1 MRILLHVA
9 LIMPELPDIMTYVKC
24 IERCTLGRTIEAV
37 HIVSPFLVRSVDP
50 EVESVTGRA
59 VESVHRLGK
68 RIILGLSDDLNVV
81 IHLMVAGRFRWLS
94 RQKVPRGRVF
104 LGWFDFD
111 NGRLALTEAG
121 TRKRAALNVVHGPQA
136 VAAFDRGGLDVL
148 SCSPEEF
155 AARLRGK
162 NHTVKRALS
171 APHICSGIGNAYSDE
186 ILHAARLSPL
196 TWTSRLSDGEI
207 DRLLEATR
215 HVLSTWTE
223 RLCKQ
228 FATRFP
234 GPGDITAFRDGFA
247 AHGRFGESCPVCAT
261 TIQRIRYADRETN
274 YCPRCQTNGKILAD
288 RSMSRLLKDDWP
300 ATVDEA
306 ES

>member
-1 MRILLHVA
+1 
-9 LIMPELPDIMTYVKC
+9 MPELPDIITYVKA

-50 EVESVTGRA
+50 AVELVAGHA
-59 VESVHRLGK
+59 VESVRRLGK
-68 RIILGLSDDLNVV
+68 RIVLGLSDDLNVV
-81 IHLMVAGRFRWLS
+81 IHLMIAGRFRWLS

-121 TRKRAALNVVHGPQA
+121 TRKRAALHVVHGPQA
-136 VAAFDRGGLDVL
+136 VAAFDGGGLEVL
-148 SCSPEEF
+148 SCSVAEF
-155 AARLRGK
+155 TARLRSE

-171 APHICSGIGNAYSDE
+171 APHLCSGIGNAYSDE

-196 TWTSRLSDGEI
+196 TWTSRLSDDEI
-207 DRLLEATR
+207 ARLFEATTA
-215 HVLSTWTE
+215 VLGAWTE
-223 RLCKQ
+223 RLCAQ
-228 FATRFP
+228 FASRFP

-247 AHGRFGESCPVCAT
+247 AHGRFDQPCPVCST

-274 YCPRCQTNGKILAD
+274 YCPRCQTHGKILAD
-288 RSMSRLLKDDWP
+288 RSLSRLLKDDWP

-306 ES
+306 EE